1 LVLVPGQHKVIH
13 TAHSADNLAT
23 NGILAQASGKVIMKR
38 TATLLLPT
46 IAMAFCTAP
55 VTASTPKP
63 QRTQATAPAAASEKL
78 NTASPNTIYNFAVR
92 DAAGVL
98 LTCAKQQIDSDTF
111 SGCTLAPGRTLDDLM
126 TSIVRTIR
134 AVENKVDSDPK

>member
-1 LVLVPGQHKVIH
+1 
-13 TAHSADNLAT
+13 
-23 NGILAQASGKVIMKR
+23 MKR
-38 TATLLLPT
+38 TATLLLPA
-46 IAMAFCTAP
+46 IAMAFYSAP

-63 QRTQATAPAAASEKL
+63 QRTQATAPVAAADKL
-78 NTASPNTIYNFAVR
+78 NTASTNTIYNFAVR
-92 DAAGVL
+92 DATGVL